1 MNNPEALYIHI
12 PFCDNICSYC
22 DFYKM
27 RAKPSVKSR
36 YIAYLCK
43 ELDLYGKALASV
55 KTLYIGGG
63 TPLSLPPEL
72 LSKLLAKLSVYIDLK
87 HLSEFTIE
95 ANPNDITSERLE
107 ILRLYCVSRINLGVQ
122 SFNPTKLKIL
132 NRNHN
137 KKTVKKAMKL
147 LKDYAFSNIGFDII
161 FGVGN
166 DSYSKVKRDLN
177 AAIKFGVT
185 HLSVYSLIIED
196 KTVINHQLIQ
206 GKYQPCS
213 DDREAEIYQKLIHY
227 LKKKGF
233 IHYELSN
240 FSKPNFESRHN
251 LVYWNNEYYFGLGA
265 GASGYYNNIR
275 YVNVRNLQS
284 YFNGIDNAQLFYQE
298 RVELSVIDQMKEE
311 MILGLRKITGI
322 DLQQFKNKYNTD
334 LLIAFPCIKELIE
347 KRMLKKENNTLF
359 IPEEKL
365 YLSNEVL
372 INFI

>member
-1 MNNPEALYIHI
+1 MNNPKALYIHI

-27 RAKPSVKSR
+27 KAKPPVKSR
-36 YIAYLCK
+36 YIDYLCK
-43 ELDLYGKALASV
+43 EIDLYGIMLADV

-63 TPLSLPPEL
+63 TPLSLSPEL
-72 LSKLLAKLSVYIDLK
+72 LLQLFNKLSIYIDYK
-87 HLSEFTIE
+87 QLSEFTIE
-95 ANPNDITSERLE
+95 ANPNDITAVHLQL
-107 ILRLYCVSRINLGVQ
+107 LRSYCISRINLGVQ
-122 SFNPTKLKIL
+122 SFNPKKLKIL

-137 KKTVKKAMKL
+137 KKTVKKAINL
-147 LKDYAFSNIGFDII
+147 LKAYGFTNIGFDII

-166 DSYSKVKRDLN
+166 DSYRQVKRDLN
-177 AAIKFGVT
+177 IAIKLNIT

-196 KTVINHQLIQ
+196 KTLIKYRLMQ
-206 GKYQPCS
+206 GKYHPCS
-213 DDREAEIYQKLIHY
+213 DDREAEIYRKVIYY

-240 FSKPNFESRHN
+240 FAKPHYESLHN
-251 LVYWNNEYYFGLGA
+251 YVYWNNEYYFGLGA
-265 GASGYYNNIR
+265 GAAGYYNNIR
-275 YVNVRNLQS
+275 YINGKNLQS
-284 YFNGIDNAQLFYQE
+284 YFNGIDSAQPFYQE
-298 RVELSVIDQMKEE
+298 QVELSDNDRMKEE

-322 DLQQFKNKYNTD
+322 NLKKFKNKYQTD
-334 LLIAFPCIKELIE
+334 PLIAFPFIEKLIE
-347 KRMLKKENNTLF
+347 KGMLKTENDAIF